1 MARRDAWRLVER
13 VRARGT
19 AVVLV
24 THFMDEVE
32 RLCDRVAVI
41 HQGRVVAL
49 DAPQSLAGD
58 QRLEDAFVE
67 LTAA

>member
-1 MARRDAWRLVER
+1 
-13 VRARGT
+13 
-19 AVVLV
+19 
-24 THFMDEVE
+24 MDEVE

-49 DAPQSLAGD
+49 DTPHNLAD
-58 QRLEDAFVE
+58 HRRLEDAFVE